1 LYRHAGRKR
10 ALRPRP
16 IPPASAVPL
25 ARALPLRGETM
36 PQGEKMQVLATGKWS
51 KEQKRWS
58 MVVAI
63 RRANKATPQD
73 QRKAPPPAKKP
84 RS

>member
-1 LYRHAGRKR
+1 MK
-10 ALRPRP
+10 
-16 IPPASAVPL
+16 
-25 ARALPLRGETM
+25 
-36 PQGEKMQVLATGKWS
+36 VLATGKWS

-63 RRANKATPQD
+63 HRPGKDTAQSERKPQ
-73 QRKAPPPAKKP
+73 PPAKKP

>member
-1 LYRHAGRKR
+1 
-10 ALRPRP
+10 
-16 IPPASAVPL
+16 
-25 ARALPLRGETM
+25 
-36 PQGEKMQVLATGKWS
+36 MQVLATGKWS

-63 RRANKATPQD
+63 RRPGKA
-73 QRKAPPPAKKP
+73 APPTDRKPQTPAKKP

>member
-1 LYRHAGRKR
+1 
-10 ALRPRP
+10 
-16 IPPASAVPL
+16 
-25 ARALPLRGETM
+25 M